1 MRGRTMVRLMHGL
14 RDGDARHFV
23 AELRG
28 LTGHDEALIADAA
41 MLSPAACATAV
52 LARVTQRIGAV
63 VSPSEEAIAGLV
75 IGDRE
80 RLLFKLWGMTFGDEL
95 DLVAH
100 CPGCGELQEMA
111 VRPGD
116 LPGAV
121 PDAPIGLEHEIRP
134 ETADGRWRI
143 RFRLPTGRDQES
155 AARDPDQAKAAL
167 IAACVTECVG
177 PDGESLAPQAAEQIF
192 GALLEDAF
200 QRLDPDAEATSSI
213 TCGACGHAS
222 VALLD
227 GFAILHAGLTRGED
241 IYRDTYWM
249 SRTYHWS
256 EADILA
262 MPIARRKRY
271 LALAAD
277 MAAGA

>member
-1 MRGRTMVRLMHGL
+1 MRGRTIVRLMHGL
-14 RDGDARHFV
+14 RDGDVRHFD

-41 MLSPAACATAV
+41 TLSPATCATAL
-52 LARVTQRIGAV
+52 LARATQRIGAV
-63 VSPSEEAIAGLV
+63 APVGEEAIAGLV

-80 RLLFKLWGMTFGDEL
+80 RLLLKLCEMTFGDEL

-111 VRPGD
+111 VRPGE
-116 LPGAV
+116 LLGAA
-121 PDAPIGLEHEIRP
+121 PDAPMAIEHEIRP
-134 ETADGRWRI
+134 ETADGSWRI
-143 RFRLPTGRDQES
+143 RFRLPTGRDQEK
-155 AARDPDQAKAAL
+155 AARDPERAKAGL
-167 IAACVTECVG
+167 ITGCVTGCTG
-177 PDGESLAPQAAEQIF
+177 PGGEALAPEAAAQIF

>member
-1 MRGRTMVRLMHGL
+1 MRGRTIVRLMHGL
-14 RDGDARHFV
+14 RDGDARHFD

-41 MLSPAACATAV
+41 TLSPAACATAI
-52 LARVTQRIGAV
+52 LARATQRIGAMAPV
-63 VSPSEEAIAGLV
+63 SEEAIAGLV

-80 RLLFKLWGMTFGDEL
+80 RLLLKLCEMTLGEEL
-95 DLVAH
+95 ELVAH

-111 VRPGD
+111 VRPGELACAAPD
-116 LPGAV
+116 V
-121 PDAPIGLEHEIRP
+121 PAELEHEIRP
-134 ETADGRWRI
+134 ETAEGRWRI
-143 RFRLPTGRDQES
+143 RFRLPTGRDQEI
-155 AARDPDQAKAAL
+155 AARDPARAKAAL
-167 IAACVTECVG
+167 IAGCVTGCVG
-177 PDGESLAPQAAEQIF
+177 PDGEVLTPEAAAWIF
-192 GALLEDAF
+192 GALLEEAF
-200 QRLDPDAEATSSI
+200 QRLDPDAEATGSI